1 MVSPQKRTFLDG
13 YVSSIRHSFNLSA
26 RVRPS
31 EESDTSS
38 LGCSLPATAASRPDA
53 KAPLDKKWW
62 PMNLS
67 DVKGLKVCLVVKK
80 IGYDWVC
87 CLISFQNALLSALLA
102 FFSCPW
108 VDRIYC
114 DNNFMIKIETK
125 CRRRGIS
132 FFSVSDPNASATP
145 QVESTRSRRGCAPSD
160 ECKSNAPSRPHA
172 HFDSSSIWGGSMPLD
187 SVAATRAATG
197 SRPGIILALYWD

>member
-1 MVSPQKRTFLDG
+1 LDNTAS
-13 YVSSIRHSFNLSA
+13 Y
-26 RVRPS
+26 
-31 EESDTSS
+31 
-38 LGCSLPATAASRPDA
+38 LGCSLPATTASRPDA

-145 QVESTRSRRGCAPSD
+145 QVESTRSRRGWAPSD
-160 ECKSNAPSRPHA
+160 ECKSNAPSRPHN
-172 HFDSSSIWGGSMPLD
+172 HFDSFSIIFEKFFCCWWMLKREEGWRVDGSSHRCQ
-187 SVAATRAATG
+187 VATPWHQSLPPTFF
-197 SRPGIILALYWD
+197 SLQTLF